1 MKDLL
6 SVSSQSLFF
15 LRNPGTSVCD
25 LRSVQWVGLCHKTK
39 RCLSLPQLAEEEMQK
54 QPGKQAEGIYI
65 SKAYTGYLEDAMVSQ
80 VTRQYSNSCK
90 LVDSDVTPIIII
102 LFKQCFSEDFRSP
115 GGNPVR

>member
-25 LRSVQWVGLCHKTK
+25 LRRVQWVDLCHKTK
-39 RCLSLPQLAEEEMQK
+39 RCLSLPRLAEEEMQK

-65 SKAYTGYLEDAMVSQ
+65 AKAYTGYLEDAMVSQ
-80 VTRQYSNSCK
+80 VT
-90 LVDSDVTPIIII
+90 
-102 LFKQCFSEDFRSP
+102 
-115 GGNPVR
+115 

>member
-25 LRSVQWVGLCHKTK
+25 LRRVQRVDLCHKTK
-39 RCLSLPQLAEEEMQK
+39 RCLSLPRLAEEEMQK

-65 SKAYTGYLEDAMVSQ
+65 LL
-80 VTRQYSNSCK
+80 K
-90 LVDSDVTPIIII
+90 LIPVIWRMLWCHRLLDSIRIPA
-102 LFKQCFSEDFRSP
+102 
-115 GGNPVR
+115 N